1 MKMTVLGA
9 SGKTGQDIVNQALE
23 AGHTVSGLVRR
34 HDALAAQ
41 LNLNV
46 FEGDVTNPQDIAKAS
61 NGTDVIVSALG
72 SRGGSLMTDTV
83 TAVIAA
89 SKVTHVKRFILMS
102 SFVVRKEQLRDG
114 FKFVTGI
121 FMSKAIQDKSKSEE
135 LLRKSDL
142 EWTIVYPT
150 LLTDTAKGASVGA
163 SVRVVGSPEKV
174 GMKNKIARADVA
186 AWMLS
191 EAENN
196 AYVRKEA
203 LISA

>member
-1 MKMTVLGA
+1 MKITVLGA
-9 SGKTGQDIVNQALE
+9 SGKTGQDFVNQALE

-121 FMSKAIQDKSKSEE
+121 FMRKAIQDKSRSEE

-150 LLTDTAKGASVGA
+150 LLTDTAKGASV
-163 SVRVVGSPEKV
+163 RVVGSPEKV

-186 AWMLS
+186 AWILS

-196 AYVRKEA
+196 AYVRKKA

>member
-1 MKMTVLGA
+1 MKITVLGA
-9 SGKTGQDIVNQALE
+9 SGKTGQDLVNQALE

-89 SKVTHVKRFILMS
+89 SKVTHVTRFILMS

-114 FKFVTGI
+114 VKFVTGI
-121 FMSKAIQDKSKSEE
+121 FMGKAIQDKSQSEE

-150 LLTDTAKGASVGA
+150 LLTDTAKGAR
-163 SVRVVGSPEKV
+163 VRVVGSPEKV
-174 GMKNKIARADVA
+174 GMKNKIARAEVA
-186 AWMLS
+186 AWIVS